1 MEEVEDAVEEVE
13 DAVEEVEEVED
24 AVLISGAFSDSASF
38 VVLSDSE
45 EIPDP
50 SNASFFNGSFRSSLF
65 PKEGKPGRYFLE
77 DTTSTFDFGIFLPYL

>member
-13 DAVEEVEEVED
+13 DAVEEVEDAVEEVED

-45 EIPDP
+45 EIPE
-50 SNASFFNGSFRSSLF
+50 SFQC
-65 PKEGKPGRYFLE
+65 FL
-77 DTTSTFDFGIFLPYL
+77 L